1 MNYQSPDDVIASAVQ
16 LDREGNFIEQRDL
29 LDAAIKRWPESVD
42 VLFHRARVLRILG
55 NTPEAIQ
62 TFESV
67 LSLDSTHAP
76 TIFALIAM
84 GAGEIA
90 GGLKKLQEIELSAV
104 GTPTGKVSFH
114 YAKARLLEDGG
125 RDSEAFDEYTL
136 ANAADASMGGM
147 GTGRLIKGAKA
158 VIKDI
163 QPDYL
168 GLFSGR
174 GHSSERPVFIVGV
187 PRSGTSLTEQF
198 LTAHPQVAGAGETQ
212 HWPAMMANL
221 VKRASPPVGTM
232 IESINSLDADVW
244 RQAGNFYLSQF
255 DPQPSEIVRVTD
267 KLPGNFGLLPYIL
280 LIFPRARIIHVRR
293 DPMATLYSCIKQHF
307 RQPQLAFSIE
317 GWARYYGVYQ
327 ALMETWEPII
337 GHQMLT
343 IDYEELVGNFSS
355 LARKV
360 VDFVGLEWNDACLYP
375 EKNTR
380 AVTTASVD
388 QVRSPV
394 NSSSLHKWRRHQASL
409 EALLPVIKQTRDE
422 VRQGF

>member
-1 MNYQSPDDVIASAVQ
+1 MNYQSPDDVISAAVQ
-16 LDREGNFIEQRDL
+16 LDREGHFIELRDL
-29 LDAAIKRWPESVD
+29 LDTAVKRWPESVD
-42 VLFHRARVLRILG
+42 VLFHCARVLRILG
-55 NTPEAIQ
+55 NTSEAVQ
-62 TFESV
+62 TYESI
-67 LSLDSTHAP
+67 LSLDSHHAP

-84 GAGEIA
+84 GAGEVA
-90 GGLKKLQEIELSAV
+90 GGLKKLEEIELSAV
-104 GTPTGKVSFH
+104 KTPTGKVSFH
-114 YAKARLLEDGG
+114 YAKALLLEDGG

-136 ANAADASMGGM
+136 ANATDASMGGM
-147 GTGRLIKGAKA
+147 DTGRLINGARA

-163 QPDYL
+163 QPDL
-168 GLFSGR
+168 LKSFADR

-198 LTAHPQVAGAGETQ
+198 LTAHPLVAGAGETQ
-212 HWPAMMANL
+212 HWPTTMTNL
-221 VKRASPPVGTM
+221 VRRASPPVGTM

-244 RQAGNFYLSQF
+244 RQAGDFYLSQF
-255 DPQPSEIVRVTD
+255 DPQPREIVRVTD
-267 KLPGNFGLLPYIL
+267 KLPGNFGLLPYIS

-422 VRQGF
+422 VRQGL

>member
-1 MNYQSPDDVIASAVQ
+1 MNYQSPDDVLAAAVQ

-55 NTPEAIQ
+55 NTSEAIQ
-62 TFESV
+62 TFQSV
-67 LSLDSTHAP
+67 LSLDSTHSP

-125 RDSEAFDEYTL
+125 RDSEAFDEYAL

-147 GTGRLIKGAKA
+147 DTGRLIKGAKA

-163 QPDYL
+163 QPNYL
-168 GLFSGR
+168 ELFSGR

-212 HWPAMMANL
+212 HWPATMANL

-232 IESINSLDADVW
+232 IESINSLDSDVW
-244 RQAGNFYLSQF
+244 RQAGGFYLSQF

-267 KLPGNFGLLPYIL
+267 KLPGNFGLLPYIS

-327 ALMETWEPII
+327 ALVETWAPII

-360 VDFVGLEWNDACLYP
+360 VDFVGLEWSDACLYP

-394 NSSSLHKWRRHQASL
+394 NSVSLHKWRKHQASL
-409 EALLPVIKQTRDE
+409 EALLPVIQQARDE
-422 VRQGF
+422 VRQGL